1 MFVLPLGRLWR
12 EKAAERLAILGC
24 WLLPVA
30 LDRVPALAQ
39 PLHIGVAILRDDRRD
54 PLRVARRETET
65 HRCAV
70 VEDVDGIT
78 GEPGDRCEPVDNA
91 GEVIEGVLELR
102 PVRRVGETETRQ
114 VRGYHM
120 VVVR

>member
-1 MFVLPLGRLWR
+1 MHVLPLGSLGR
-12 EKAAERLAILGC
+12 EEVAELRTVLGRG
-24 WLLPVA
+24 LLPVA

-39 PLHIGVAILRDDRRD
+39 PLLIGVAILRDDRRD
-54 PLRVARRETET
+54 ALWVARRESET

-78 GEPGDRCEPVDNA
+78 GEPGDRCEPVDDA
-91 GEVIEGVLELR
+91 GELIEGVLELR
-102 PVRRVGETETRQ
+102 PVRRGGETETRQ